1 MGTENTAKPT
11 TEEKVMTT
19 KNIETPVPETA
30 QPTAEQPTAEQPTE
44 RNYLNGCFVKAKTF
58 EKYGNTILNIDI
70 EVDKV
75 IKQLETMRDKKGY
88 CRLIITEKKTPSE
101 NGITHTAYFNT
112 WIPVPQDKPTAER
125 IAVEEANA
133 DLPF

>member
-1 MGTENTAKPT
+1 MGTKNTAKPT
-11 TEEKVMTT
+11 AKKKVTTT

-30 QPTAEQPTAEQPTE
+30 TTEQPTE

-88 CRLIITEKKTPSE
+88 CRLIITEKPKASV
-101 NGITHTAYFNT
+101 NGITHTCYFNE
-112 WIPVPQDKPTAER
+112 WIPVPQDTPSPTR
-125 IAVEEANA
+125 QAVEEENA
-133 DLPF
+133 DMPF